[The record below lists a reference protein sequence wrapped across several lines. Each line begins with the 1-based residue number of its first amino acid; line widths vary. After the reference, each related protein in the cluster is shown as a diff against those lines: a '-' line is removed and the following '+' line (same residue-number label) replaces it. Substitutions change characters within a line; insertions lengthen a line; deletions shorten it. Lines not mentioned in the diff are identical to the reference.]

1 MRKAAVDAAEVAKA
15 YDQASPLWEVFN
27 DSQIHLA
34 YWYDERD
41 DTPLAE
47 AAQRITRK
55 VVDSLGLR
63 PGEHLLDA
71 GCGLGAP
78 AILVAKETGAR
89 VTGITVS
96 NVQVTEARKRA
107 NAAGLAEQAGF
118 EPGDFMSLTFADG
131 SFDAVMAMESLEYAP
146 DLGQVVRELHRVLRP
161 GGRIS
166 VADLTT
172 ESDADI
178 QQVEQVAMQ
187 FKINRPPKLSEW
199 IAVLRDAGF
208 GLDEYIQCGPR
219 IYGMKSKY
227 LNAINER
234 YDELLASLGEEAV
247 TNMERKFQRFLAPGT
262 ANIGYAIITAR
273 KSY

>member
-1 MRKAAVDAAEVAKA
+1 MRKATVDAAEIAKA
-15 YDQASPLWEVFN
+15 YDQASPLWEAFN

-41 DTPLAE
+41 DTPLAQ

-107 NAAGLAEQAGF
+107 NAAGLGEREKLGEAGISCN
-118 EPGDFMSLTFADG
+118 PGDHRLGRSLKR
-131 SFDAVMAMESLEYAP
+131 YAP
-146 DLGQVVRELHRVLRP
+146 PRP
-161 GGRIS
+161 
-166 VADLTT
+166 
-172 ESDADI
+172 
-178 QQVEQVAMQ
+178 
-187 FKINRPPKLSEW
+187 
-199 IAVLRDAGF
+199 
-208 GLDEYIQCGPR
+208 
-219 IYGMKSKY
+219 
-227 LNAINER
+227 
-234 YDELLASLGEEAV
+234 
-247 TNMERKFQRFLAPGT
+247 
-262 ANIGYAIITAR
+262 
-273 KSY
+273 